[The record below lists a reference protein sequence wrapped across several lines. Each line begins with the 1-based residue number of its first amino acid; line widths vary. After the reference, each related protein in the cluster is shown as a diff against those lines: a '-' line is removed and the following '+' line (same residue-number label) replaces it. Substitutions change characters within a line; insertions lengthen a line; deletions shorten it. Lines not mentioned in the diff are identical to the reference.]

1 MVMKKR
7 TFVIFIAY
15 VWTQTLLG
23 LTFTPYKS
31 VREVTKRP
39 ILLPVIFSPVI
50 GVIMLLVLGK
60 IASFFI
66 FVSGTTRELIALFL
80 STTLLSILFWQL
92 LLLYLLGSF
101 LFAYFKKLRE

>member
-1 MVMKKR
+1 MKKR
-7 TFVIFIAY
+7 TFLIFVAY

-50 GVIMLLVLGK
+50 GIIVLLTLGK

-66 FVSGTTRELIALFL
+66 FVSGLTRELIALFL
-80 STTLLSILFWQL
+80 STTLLSIVFWQL
-92 LLLYLLGSF
+92 LLVYLLGSF
-101 LFAYFKKLRE
+101 IFAYFRKLRE